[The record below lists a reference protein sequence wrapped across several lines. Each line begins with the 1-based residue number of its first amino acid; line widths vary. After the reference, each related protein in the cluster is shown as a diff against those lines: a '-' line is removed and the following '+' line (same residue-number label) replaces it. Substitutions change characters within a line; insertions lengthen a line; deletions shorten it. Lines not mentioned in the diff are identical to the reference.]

1 MSLALDLA
9 IRSSMVLVIGL
20 VLEACLRH
28 RSAALRHY
36 VLAVAV
42 LAAALVVP
50 VSLALP
56 AWEVSLPVS
65 LSGALPAAEPPAA
78 VTAARPP
85 APAATATAP
94 PASHPAARVS
104 PVAIVW
110 FTGFLAAAT
119 TLVTGVA
126 RLTRIALR
134 AERVRDPRWT
144 RTVKTVAAGYGL
156 SREVVVLQTDAP
168 DLLATWGI
176 LRPRVLLPSHA
187 REWSDDRVHVVLC
200 HELAHI
206 RRHDWFV
213 QISAEALRTIV
224 WFNPLM
230 WIACTRLRRDS
241 EQACDDAVLGKGV
254 SAREYASHLLELA
267 RKCRRPGSAW
277 VSATPM
283 AHPST
288 LERRIAAM
296 LNPRLNR
303 QALSRRGIAT
313 TAALLLAVT
322 LPIAALRAGQNAPA
336 SLSGSVYDASGAVL
350 PGVQL
355 TLEDANQAKS
365 SVMSVATGRF
375 EFPGVPPGRYVLS
388 ASLAGFRALRQEF
401 DLRNARDW
409 DRAITL
415 QVGQVQETIT
425 VSATR
430 MAPPP
435 QPAQPQFAQ
444 PLRVGGN
451 LRAPRKEVDVKP
463 VYPPSMR
470 AAGREGIVPIEA
482 IIGRDGTVASVRV
495 VSASVH
501 PDFAIA
507 AVDAVRQWRFTPTL
521 LNGVPVEV
529 VMNVSVAFNLS
540 D

>member
-1 MSLALDLA
+1 MSHVVDLA
-9 IRSSMVLVIGL
+9 VRPSIVLAIGL

-28 RSAALRHY
+28 RSAALRHC
-36 VLAVAV
+36 VLAAAV

-50 VSLALP
+50 FSLALP
-56 AWEVSLPVS
+56 AWEVSLPVP
-65 LSGALPAAEPPAA
+65 LPGVRASAEPPAA
-78 VTAARPP
+78 VTVARPSATP
-85 APAATATAP
+85 APTTAP
-94 PASHPAARVS
+94 PASHTAARVP
-104 PVAIVW
+104 PVAILW
-110 FTGFLAAAT
+110 FTGFVAAAS
-119 TLVTGVA
+119 TLLSGVA
-126 RLTRIALR
+126 RLIRIAAR

-144 RTVKTVAAGYGL
+144 LKVKALAATYGL
-156 SREVVVLQTDAP
+156 SREVIVLQTNAP

-213 QISAEALRTIV
+213 QISAEALRTIF

-230 WIACTRLRRDS
+230 WITCTRLRRHS
-241 EQACDDAVLGKGV
+241 EQACDDAVLGNGV

-303 QALSRRGIAT
+303 GALTRRVAAT
-313 TAALLLAVT
+313 VAALLLVVA
-322 LPIAALRAGQNAPA
+322 LPTAALRAGQNPPA
-336 SLSGSVYDASGAVL
+336 SLSGSVYDTSGAVL
-350 PGVQL
+350 PGVEL
-355 TLEDANQAKS
+355 TLEDANQVKS

-375 EFPGVPPGRYVLS
+375 EFPGVQPGRYVLS

-401 DLRNARDW
+401 DLRNTRDW

-425 VSATR
+425 VSASR

-444 PLRVGGN
+444 PLRIGGN
-451 LRAPRKEVDVKP
+451 LRAPRKELDVKP

-529 VMNVSVAFNLS
+529 VMNVSVAFHLS